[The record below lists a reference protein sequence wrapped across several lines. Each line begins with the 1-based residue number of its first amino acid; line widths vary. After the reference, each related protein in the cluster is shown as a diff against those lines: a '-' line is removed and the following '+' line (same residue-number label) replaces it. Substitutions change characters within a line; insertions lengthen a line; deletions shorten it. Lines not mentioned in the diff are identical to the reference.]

1 MSSGSDSAGD
11 TQLEVLYR
19 HHHGWLHGWLR
30 QRLNN
35 CADAADLAQ
44 DTFVRVLLAR
54 NPEPVRQPRHYLST
68 IARGLVI
75 DLYRRRAL
83 ELAYKEALALIPEKT
98 QPSLEE
104 QAMFFEELLE
114 IDRLLD
120 GMGAKVKR
128 TFLLAQLDGLTYAQ
142 IAERLGITVRTVN
155 NHMAKAVEHCC
166 LIVAGL

>member
-1 MSSGSDSAGD
+1 MSSGSDSAGHAELD
-11 TQLEVLYR
+11 ALYR

-35 CADAADLAQ
+35 YADAADLAQ
-44 DTFVRVLLAR
+44 DTFMRVLLAR
-54 NPEPVRQPRHYLST
+54 TAQTVRQPRHYLST

-83 ELAYKEALALIPEKT
+83 EQAYREALARVPE
-98 QPSLEE
+98 QLHPSPED
-104 QAMFFEELLE
+104 QALLFEELLE

-142 IAERLGITVRTVN
+142 IAERLGISVRTVN

>member
-1 MSSGSDSAGD
+1 MSSGSDSAGHA
-11 TQLEVLYR
+11 EFEALYR
-19 HHHGWLHGWLR
+19 HHHGWLHSWLR
-30 QRLNN
+30 QRLNSY
-35 CADAADLAQ
+35 ADAADLAQ

-54 NPEPVRQPRHYLST
+54 TAQTVRQPRHYLST

-83 ELAYKEALALIPEKT
+83 EQAYKEALALIPEHL
-98 QPSLEE
+98 QPSPED
-104 QAMFFEELLE
+104 QALLFEELLE

-142 IAERLGITVRTVN
+142 IAERLGISVRTVN
-155 NHMAKAVEHCC
+155 NHMTKAVEHCC

>member
-1 MSSGSDSAGD
+1 MSSGSDSAGHAEFD
-11 TQLEVLYR
+11 ALYR

-30 QRLNN
+30 LRLNN
-35 CADAADLAQ
+35 YADAADLAQ
-44 DTFVRVLLAR
+44 DTFMRVLLAR
-54 NPEPVRQPRHYLST
+54 TAQTVRQPRHYLST

-83 ELAYKEALALIPEKT
+83 EQAYREALARVPE
-98 QPSLEE
+98 QLHPSPED
-104 QAMFFEELLE
+104 QALLFEELLE

-142 IAERLGITVRTVN
+142 IAERLGISVRTVN